1 MEIYCLT
8 KKTTIMANL
17 EVKESAEG
25 TSRSLIGVVYYFNLI
40 LGIIAFLVG
49 IVMVLDGEEV
59 GLYPILV
66 AIIFIFWLTLL
77 KALFDT
83 FVNISV
89 KLDKTDSVIREL
101 ESIEQLL
108 VKINDNLK
116 SPKLNEQVSS
126 PASVQKNDVEKE
138 ELPSVFEKEKVES
151 VKSTSSSEIENRII
165 DTIVAGN
172 EMDARLMLMQNKG
185 LSLTA
190 AISYINDIKGK
201 LK

>member
-1 MEIYCLT
+1 
-8 KKTTIMANL
+8 MANL
-17 EVKESAEG
+17 EVKESAES

-66 AIIFIFWLTLL
+66 AVIFIFWLTLL

>member
-1 MEIYCLT
+1 MV
-8 KKTTIMANL
+8 NL
-17 EVKESAEG
+17 EIKESAEG

-49 IVMVLDGEEV
+49 IVMVFDGEEI

-66 AIIFIFWLTLL
+66 AVIFIFWLTLL

-89 KLDKTDSVIREL
+89 KLNKTDSVIREL

-116 SPKLNEQVSS
+116 NPKLNEQVSS
-126 PASVQKNDVEKE
+126 PAEQKNDVEKE
-138 ELPSVFEKEKVES
+138 KLPLNFEKEKVES

>member
-66 AIIFIFWLTLL
+66 AVIFIFWLTLL

-165 DTIVAGN
+165 DTIVAGS

>member
-1 MEIYCLT
+1 
-8 KKTTIMANL
+8 MANL

-66 AIIFIFWLTLL
+66 AVIFIFWLTLL

-165 DTIVAGN
+165 DTIVAGS